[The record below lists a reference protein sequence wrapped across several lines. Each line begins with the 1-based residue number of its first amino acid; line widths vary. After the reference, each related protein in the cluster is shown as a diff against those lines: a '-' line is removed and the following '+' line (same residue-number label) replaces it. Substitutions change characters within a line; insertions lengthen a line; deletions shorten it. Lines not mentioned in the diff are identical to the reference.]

1 MSSNLNKKEIKGLN
15 SKDSSEL
22 SSYSETNES
31 IDNLKAY
38 QIEEN
43 EINLT
48 DDFNSIKKVIIKK
61 RPRFFSENKKIEF
74 IKVLCP
80 PRIKKIKNNLRKITE
95 NEMVDL
101 NKRKFSFI

>member
-1 MSSNLNKKEIKGLN
+1 MSSNLIKKEIKRLN

-31 IDNLKAY
+31 INNLKAN

-48 DDFNSIKKVIIKK
+48 DDFNSTKKVIIKK
-61 RPRFFSENKKIEF
+61 RPRFFSENQKIEF
-74 IKVLCP
+74 VLCP

>member
-1 MSSNLNKKEIKGLN
+1 MSSNLIKKEIMRLN

-31 IDNLKAY
+31 IDNLKAN
-38 QIEEN
+38 QTTEN

-48 DDFNSIKKVIIKK
+48 DDFNSTKKVIIKK
-61 RPRFFSENKKIEF
+61 RPRFFSDNQKIEL
-74 IKVLCP
+74 VLCP

>member
-1 MSSNLNKKEIKGLN
+1 MSSNLIKKEIKRLN

-31 IDNLKAY
+31 IDNLKAN

-48 DDFNSIKKVIIKK
+48 DDFNSTKKVIIKK
-61 RPRFFSENKKIEF
+61 RPRFFSENQYLF
-74 IKVLCP
+74 YVLQ
-80 PRIKKIKNNLRKITE
+80 E
-95 NEMVDL
+95 
-101 NKRKFSFI
+101 

>member
-1 MSSNLNKKEIKGLN
+1 MSSNLNKKEIKRLN

-31 IDNLKAY
+31 IDNLKAN

-48 DDFNSIKKVIIKK
+48 DDFNFTKNVIIKK
-61 RPRFFSENKKIEF
+61 RSKDFSVK
-74 IKVLCP
+74 
-80 PRIKKIKNNLRKITE
+80 IKK
-95 NEMVDL
+95 
-101 NKRKFSFI
+101 

>member
-1 MSSNLNKKEIKGLN
+1 MSSNLIKKEIKRLN

-31 IDNLKAY
+31 IDNLKAN
-38 QIEEN
+38 QIKEN

-48 DDFNSIKKVIIKK
+48 DDFNSTKKVIIKK
-61 RPRFFSENKKIEF
+61 RPRFFSENQKIEF
-74 IKVLCP
+74 VLCP
-80 PRIKKIKNNLRKITE
+80 PRIKKIKNNIRKITE

>member
-1 MSSNLNKKEIKGLN
+1 MSSNLNKKEIKILN

-22 SSYSETNES
+22 SSTNES
-31 IDNLKAY
+31 IDNLKAN

-48 DDFNSIKKVIIKK
+48 DDFNSTKKVIIKK
-61 RPRFFSENKKIEF
+61 RPRFFSENQKIEF
-74 IKVLCP
+74 VLCP

>member
-1 MSSNLNKKEIKGLN
+1 MSSNLIKKEIKRLN

-31 IDNLKAY
+31 IDNLKAN

-48 DDFNSIKKVIIKK
+48 DDFNFTKNVIIKK
-61 RPRFFSENKKIEF
+61 RSKDFSVK
-74 IKVLCP
+74 
-80 PRIKKIKNNLRKITE
+80 IKK
-95 NEMVDL
+95 
-101 NKRKFSFI
+101 